1 MNGSCLPADLQY
13 PLEWKNCLTLSE
25 DDVWSQVIKNL
36 KWKRLIINLFF
47 TRNKKEKNR

>member
-1 MNGSCLPADLQY
+1 MEELSHSQ
-13 PLEWKNCLTLSE
+13 SE

-47 TRNKKEKNR
+47 TRNKKEKTDNGYSTLTLSRLL